1 MNRLPKYWVVKNP
14 NQVVKDY
21 LAKTYNVTSVSRWN
35 YNFIGFDGAKSYN
48 GVHGAN
54 CLEYL
59 VNDPAILTLD
69 KFIELSKEVDE
80 FVLPEKWYVEVS
92 NELDSKEIQKY
103 FKTNSTPGVTGKWF
117 YRSDKFVS
125 NREDTFVKG
134 YTKITFEQFTKYVL
148 KQDTMINFRIKGTKL
163 PIIPAGNEYRVYNW
177 PDTVP
182 NNTLINS
189 RDHISFGYE
198 EYTGEIYIL
207 HEERSYCGSNFYMT
221 KESDIIRLAKEQGLI
236 KQDIME
242 KEIIGYK
249 CPVDLFNG
257 NIKKDWILF
266 KDSDGNTYRP
276 KGQGP
281 LHALPKE
288 IVETWEPVYKEE
300 FKVGDWIPITGNV
313 NRGWLVET
321 RIRTFKITREK
332 TQYSG
337 GRYFGISGAG
347 YKNSGLYTEAR
358 LATPEEI
365 ESTKTPYIVIN
376 TYEGEFFDDYVTFG
390 CAEISKE
397 VFIDLFTCKEY
408 PNTNRDVESVTIGK
422 GTFTKDQIEQIAEYY
437 LNKK

>member
-1 MNRLPKYWVVKNP
+1 MLTYLYKVHNEFWHGDSIDNCYGYIGGNRFNGTICFPASDLKHILNNPK
-14 NQVVKDY
+14 
-21 LAKTYNVTSVSRWN
+21 
-35 YNFIGFDGAKSYN
+35 
-48 GVHGAN
+48 
-54 CLEYL
+54 
-59 VNDPAILTLD
+59 ILTLD
-69 KFIELSKEVDE
+69 EFIELSKEVDE
-80 FVLPEKWYVEVS
+80 SVLPEKWYVEVS
-92 NELDSKEIQKY
+92 NELDSKEIQDY
-103 FKTNSTPGVTGKWF
+103 FKVNSYQSSTGKWF
-117 YRSDKFVS
+117 YTSDKSVKS
-125 NREDTFVKG
+125 IKEDILEG
-134 YTKITFEQFTKYVL
+134 YTEITFEEFTKYVL
-148 KQDTMINFRIKGTKL
+148 KQDSMSKFRIKGTKL
-163 PIIPAGNEYRVYNW
+163 PLIPTETPYRVDKWGRTDFKLSTENKK
-177 PDTVP
+177 
-182 NNTLINS
+182 
-189 RDHISFGYE
+189 HISFGYK
-198 EYTGEIYIL
+198 EYKGEMYIL
-207 HEERSYCGSNFYMT
+207 HEEISYCESDFYMT
-221 KESDIIRLAKEQGLI
+221 KESDIIKLAKKQGLI
-236 KQDIME
+236 KQDSME

-300 FKVGDWIPITGNV
+300 FKVGDWITITGNV

-422 GTFTKDQIEQIAEYY
+422 GTFTKEQIKQIAEYY